1 MEYFKQFLAFPMFAA
16 AIWLAWVLSLQAG
29 AAGTLKLL
37 SAGLIISFGIWI
49 INRGSNTW
57 KIIGGITILIAFLL
71 PFSLTPSNQT
81 TNLSAKTWSAQA
93 VAAARAEGRPVFVD
107 FTAAWCVTCKVNEG
121 LVLKKTKTAKLFER
135 TDTEFLIADWTNKDD
150 VIAAE
155 LKRYGRAGVPLYLAY
170 KPGAAEAE
178 VLPQVLTYEILKDAL
193 E

>member
-1 MEYFKQFLAFPMFAA
+1 MFAA

-71 PFSLTPSNQT
+71 PFNLTPSNQT

-93 VAAARAEGRPVFVD
+93 VAAARTEGRPVFVD

>member
-1 MEYFKQFLAFPMFAA
+1 MFAA

-29 AAGTLKLL
+29 AAGTLTLL
-37 SAGLIISFGIWI
+37 SAGLLLGFGIWI
-49 INRGSNTW
+49 ISRSN
-57 KIIGGITILIAFLL
+57 KGMMKLLGGLSILIAFLF
-71 PFSLTPSNQT
+71 PFSLTASEQAADLN
-81 TNLSAKTWSAQA
+81 AKVWSAQA
-93 VAAARAEGRPVFVD
+93 VASARAEGRPVFVD

-121 LVLKKTKTAKLFER
+121 LVLKKKKTAQLFER

-155 LKRYGRAGVPLYLAY
+155 LKRFGRAGVPLYLAY

-178 VLPQVLTYEILKDAL
+178 VLPQVLTYEALKNAL